1 MESVL
6 IDRAQ
11 WSKSSQRS
19 CGGHYDSKA
28 IHYENISYLCVKC
41 KNKSIFSAEAQKFS
55 YEVKK
60 HFIWRVPSLCQNCQ
74 SQLDTL
80 LSAEREF
87 QKSWNVNREAMK
99 LNIVFLKN
107 WLNTIQEIHTYGK
120 ATNYSMVAGILKL
133 LRAT

>member
-1 MESVL
+1 MRVE
-6 IDRAQ
+6 
-11 WSKSSQRS
+11 
-19 CGGHYDSKA
+19 
-28 IHYENISYLCVKC
+28 LCTSRL
-41 KNKSIFSAEAQKFS
+41 NPPSIFSAEAQKFS

-60 HFIWRVPSLCQNCQ
+60 QFIWRVPSLCQSCQ

-80 LSAEREF
+80 LSADREF
-87 QKSWNVNREAMK
+87 QKSWNANRETMK

-107 WLNTIQEIHTYGK
+107 WLNTIQEIHTYSK